1 MVNWSPSLKSQILKV
16 GTFIHYSRESW
27 NVVKKKTADSEREW
41 HSLRAEFA
49 ARRKLFK
56 TAYRLGQCGG
66 GGGSESEENGEEGS
80 SSSSAESGFSTD
92 AENANHETETEESN
106 QLNIPSNEDIMTAS
120 TTTIKNEPVIVDD
133 EDNGDDTKKI
143 VASDEPSEDQNND
156 GEAEVQQVKKVYSSW
171 ALWSEWMCFFKLCP
185 AENAFPQKSHLWSFL
200 PLWTEL
206 IWFFT

>member
-133 EDNGDDTKKI
+133 EDNGDDTKEI

-156 GEAEVQQVKKVYSSW
+156 GEAELQQVKKNIIY
-171 ALWSEWMCFFKLCP
+171 F
-185 AENAFPQKSHLWSFL
+185 QQY
-200 PLWTEL
+200 EL
-206 IWFFT
+206 N